1 MYHIDELINS
11 TVQELITNQQYGDYE
26 QQRAIATHSNGKIAT
41 NIRLDCYQDDN
52 AMYIN
57 GFQIMYSSE
66 NAKSLSS
73 ALTEYYG
80 FDTPVIVSRP

>member
-1 MYHIDELINS
+1 MYHIDELINN
-11 TVQELITNQQYGDYE
+11 TVQELIANQQYGDYE
-26 QQRAIATHSNGKIAT
+26 QQRAITHHENGKIAI
-41 NIRLDCYQDDN
+41 NVRLDCYQDDN

-57 GFQIMYSSE
+57 GVQIMHSDKD
-66 NAKSLSS
+66 AKTLSS